1 MKIIGQFV
9 SIVVLFF
16 GTWFALGKVDWM
28 RTFKIQERTDM
39 TEKKLS
45 EFIWKSFSQSE
56 TEIKATSANRTLK
69 KMVFHL
75 CQRNNIDTAKIKLHF
90 LEKGD
95 INAFTLP
102 DGHIV
107 VYTGLV
113 NACENEAELTGVLG
127 HEMAHMEKNH
137 VMKKMVK
144 EVGLSALIAISAGRG
159 GGEAAQKVAKLIS
172 SSAYDRTLEKEADIT
187 SVDYMVNASVDPDG
201 LANFLYR
208 LGDDAKGISHQ
219 LAWISTHPDCKER
232 ANYIIEYAK
241 SKHGSVKAVTS
252 QDEWDNFK
260 KAVSEMAE
268 QDKSASR

>member
-1 MKIIGQFV
+1 MKIVGQLV
-9 SIVVLFF
+9 SILVLFF

-28 RTFKIQERTDM
+28 RTFKIEERTNT

-45 EFIWKSFSQSE
+45 DFIWKAFSQSGK
-56 TEIKATSANRTLK
+56 EIKATRANRTLQ

-75 CQRNNIDTAKIKLHF
+75 CEHNNIDTSKIKLHF

-113 NACENEAELTGVLG
+113 NACENESELMGVLG
-127 HEMAHMEKNH
+127 HEMAHMEKSH

-144 EVGLSALIAISAGRG
+144 EVGLSALIAISAGKG
-159 GGEAAQKVAKLIS
+159 GGEAAQKIARLIS

-187 SVDYMVNASVDPDG
+187 AVDYLANADVDPDA

-208 LGDDAKGISHQ
+208 LGDDGKNIPHQ

-232 ANYIIEYAK
+232 ASYIIEYAK
-241 SKHGSVKAVTS
+241 TKHVSVKPVTS
-252 QDEWDNFK
+252 SEEWDNLK
-260 KAVSEMAE
+260 NEVQEMNDERE
-268 QDKSASR
+268 QANN